1 MPAGDAQ
8 RVWFPEML
16 SELRR
21 VWSVHMSWDDLAAL
35 CARVTEMRSEI
46 RRTRGILPPLTRC
59 RACGRASR
67 SDIPGVSVR
76 SALFALASEGLVTD
90 AELRRLDHDWKK
102 HRAALRLDRYGR
114 MAPLAQ
120 PARAERCR
128 HPPGRG
134 HKEAPSE
141 P

>member
-21 VWSVHMSWDDLAAL
+21 VWWANISWEGLAAL
-35 CARVTEMRSEI
+35 CARVTEIRTDI
-46 RRTRGILPPLTRC
+46 RRSRGILPPLTRC

-67 SDIPGVSVR
+67 SDIAGVTVR
-76 SALFALASEGLVTD
+76 SALFALASEGLVTV

-114 MAPLAQ
+114 MAPPSQ
-120 PARAERCR
+120 PADPDRCR
-128 HPPGRG
+128 H
-134 HKEAPSE
+134 S
-141 P
+141 

>member
-21 VWSVHMSWDDLAAL
+21 VWSANISWEGLAAL
-35 CARVTEMRSEI
+35 CARVTEIRTDI

-76 SALFALASEGLVTD
+76 SALFAVAREDLVTD
-90 AELRRLDHDWKK
+90 GSRRSPKS
-102 HRAALRLDRYGR
+102 
-114 MAPLAQ
+114 
-120 PARAERCR
+120 
-128 HPPGRG
+128 PG
-134 HKEAPSE
+134 
-141 P
+141 